1 MRRLKRLGER
11 LRKSRTFGWSMHA
24 QTFETIVVVV
34 NGYKWTFT
42 TTAHKLEVARVL
54 GADEKKIELWGRDW
68 LS

>member
-1 MRRLKRLGER
+1 MRRLKRFGER
-11 LRKSRTFGWSMHA
+11 LRKSRTFGLSMHA
-24 QTFETIVVVV
+24 QKFETLVVV

-54 GADEKKIELWGRDW
+54 RADQKKSELWGRDW